1 MCADRSA
8 ASRQVRIYV
17 AFSSSALSGSSQ
29 TYPLHHP
36 DQKLL
41 TNQEMLGEIQGR
53 CEGVEFV
60 GETEVEDAAS
70 TVANVKA
77 NKENLDGVLYF
88 GALPGGLT
96 ELDLP
101 AVVVHPL
108 WGQWQYPFDA
118 YSGQKVLT
126 ACLPVIPDASEA
138 VLSSRL
144 ETVAEKVRL
153 LQAAARMKGLTVL
166 IVTDKPT
173 LGRYEPT
180 ALQIEAEGWDEYE
193 RLYLE
198 NLAELGAEAV
208 ARPQEEMVSK
218 MEAADEA
225 EASEVA
231 RGWIEE
237 AAGIRGTTE
246 AEIQKSAKLYVAMRE
261 MLDEYNADAIT
272 TEGYGVFMY
281 YGDEPIPS
289 QGLPS
294 SQFCTD
300 GLVATSET
308 LIDSLITQQLGLLV
322 TGSTGFNGDYIVDEE
337 NGKAYIGHCE
347 CPFNPYGDERRA
359 PYAIRNL
366 PQWPMDEQE
375 KGGACAQV
383 NLPAGEPV
391 TVAKTSVHDK
401 KLSLFTGETVDGE
414 KLFAGWY
421 DILCRTKLAIETDAA
436 RLLSNLDWRTFGN
449 HRVAFYGDHRE
460 RFKNLAT
467 LLGYEV
473 VEKDR

>member
-1 MCADRSA
+1 MRVDRSA
-8 ASRQVRIYV
+8 VSREVRIYV

-41 TNQEMLGEIQGR
+41 TNQDMLAEIQGR

-60 GETEVEDAAS
+60 GGTEVEDAAR
-70 TVANVKA
+70 TVANVKGDQ
-77 NKENLDGVLYF
+77 ENLDGVLYF

-96 ELDLP
+96 ELGLP
-101 AVVVHPL
+101 AIAVHPL

-118 YSGQKVLT
+118 YAGQRVLT

-144 ETVAEKVRL
+144 ESIAEKIRL
-153 LQAAARMKGLTVL
+153 LQAVARMKGLTVL

-193 RLYLE
+193 SRYLE
-198 NLAELGAEAV
+198 NLAELGTEV
-208 ARPQEEMVSK
+208 VVRPQEEMVSK
-218 MEAADEA
+218 MEAVADA

-231 RGWIEE
+231 RGWMEE

-246 AEIQKSAKLYVAMRE
+246 AEIQKSARLYLVMRA

-272 TEGYGVFMY
+272 TEGYGVFMHY
-281 YGDEPIPS
+281 AEEPIPS

-300 GLVATSET
+300 GIVATSET
-308 LIDSLITQQLGLLV
+308 LIDSLITQQLGLFV
-322 TGSTGFNGDYIVDEE
+322 TASTGFNGDYVIDVD
-337 NGKAYIGHCE
+337 NNKAYVGHCE
-347 CPFNPYGDERRA
+347 CPFNPYGDERRV

-366 PQWPMDEQE
+366 PQWGMDEQH

-383 NLPAGEPV
+383 NLPAGEIV
-391 TVAKTSVHDK
+391 TVAKTSVHDR
-401 KLSLFTGETVDGE
+401 KLSLFTGRTVDGE

-421 DILCRTKLAIETDAA
+421 DILCRTKLAIETDAG

-460 RFKNLAT
+460 RFKDLAT